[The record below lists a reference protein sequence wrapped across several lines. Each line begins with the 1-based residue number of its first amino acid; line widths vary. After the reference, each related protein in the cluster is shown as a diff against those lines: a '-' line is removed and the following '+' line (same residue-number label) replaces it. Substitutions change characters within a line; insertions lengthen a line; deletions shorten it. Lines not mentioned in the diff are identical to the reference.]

1 MLQSKA
7 KFSVSFWSALF
18 FSLGKMRLH
27 PRGEEELG
35 KGLCN
40 SFWGFPWPTLPCP
53 LPTMRLH
60 PGPAPPSQNRLVE
73 PEGRNKERVGDQDL
87 RCVESNL
94 HLSWLGYLWQLWQM
108 GRSRMWWQSPSL
120 GKPDILALISAV
132 CQLCVTGKFNFSIC
146 LNIQKRERAMHAQ
159 LDSKVVV
166 QAGFRARPTWSAVVQ
181 SVGMRPSFVRWGWL
195 SPNTHL
201 GQISA

>member
-1 MLQSKA
+1 MLQSGSCQKYYVSDLLPTPSLGVLQSKA
-7 KFSVSFWSALF
+7 KFFISYWSALF

-40 SFWGFPWPTLPCP
+40 PFWGFPWPTLSCP

-94 HLSWLGYLWQLWQM
+94 HLSWLGYLWWLWQT
-108 GRSRMWWQSPSL
+108 GRSRIWWQSPSL
-120 GKPDILALISAV
+120 GKSDMLVLISAV
-132 CQLCVTGKFNFSIC
+132 CQLCVTGKFNFSNFSRHTEEGESYAC
-146 LNIQKRERAMHAQ
+146 
-159 LDSKVVV
+159 
-166 QAGFRARPTWSAVVQ
+166 SAW
-181 SVGMRPSFVRWGWL
+181 F
-195 SPNTHL
+195 
-201 GQISA
+201 